1 MSLAQYIVGL
11 IAALRQCDPDAYR
24 RMCQVVGERTARIQ
38 LDAEYVYI
46 RMRDASLIV
55 DGTAPQASPD
65 GEGETDTPTV
75 CALLSGDLEVSEAI
89 LNGSLTVRGNIA
101 DVSRMFQA
109 IEILLDAS
117 PRCPR
122 LQHLSQQF
130 STEAPCCDPAVNL
143 PRLTWYPFPVSRA
156 ELNILTQYGLLPGA
170 SSSSSR

>member
-1 MSLAQYIVGL
+1 MSLGQYIGAL

-38 LDAEYVYI
+38 LDAECVYI
-46 RMRDASLIV
+46 RMRNATLTV
-55 DGTAPQASPD
+55 DSAAPRVPPD

-75 CALLSGDLEVSEAI
+75 RALLGGDLEVSEAI
-89 LNGSLTVRGNIA
+89 LNGSLTVRGDIA

-117 PRCPR
+117 PRCPQ

-130 STEAPCCDPAVNL
+130 TTEAPCCAPAADL
-143 PRLTWYPFPVSRA
+143 HSLSWYPFPMSRE
-156 ELNILTQYGLLPGA
+156 ELSILTHYGLLPDA
-170 SSSSSR
+170 KSSSSR